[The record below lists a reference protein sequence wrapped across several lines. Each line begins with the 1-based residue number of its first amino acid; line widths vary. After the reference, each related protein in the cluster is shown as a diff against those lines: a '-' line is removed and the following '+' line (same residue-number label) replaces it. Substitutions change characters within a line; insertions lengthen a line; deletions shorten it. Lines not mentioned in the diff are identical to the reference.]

1 LFDEDNIMPNEPV
14 GDDAEGN
21 GAPSAEAL
29 APNPIGSSSA
39 GETRPSTADQAVP
52 TTPSSGGQK
61 KKCVVL
67 GTKRKHDKVADDQ
80 VIIELPL
87 YRGSQSPLDIVVVE
101 HIFGRLFEAFRH
113 ISQVVKTDTPTGDD
127 AQPSK
132 RARALSLKKLLV
144 PKYVTALIAY
154 YVVNLDPCSDITAIH
169 RRPSASGPP
178 KPATK
183 VVIILKIVAPVAAV
197 VISSM
202 EGGTGQT
209 VMSTADTWD
218 SSRRVTDFLES
229 LKN

>member
-61 KKCVVL
+61 KKCIVL

-101 HIFGRLFEAFRH
+101 HIFGRLFEAF
-113 ISQVVKTDTPTGDD
+113 
-127 AQPSK
+127 
-132 RARALSLKKLLV
+132 
-144 PKYVTALIAY
+144 
-154 YVVNLDPCSDITAIH
+154 
-169 RRPSASGPP
+169 
-178 KPATK
+178 
-183 VVIILKIVAPVAAV
+183 
-197 VISSM
+197 
-202 EGGTGQT
+202 
-209 VMSTADTWD
+209 
-218 SSRRVTDFLES
+218 
-229 LKN
+229 